1 MRAILFA
8 WGLFAVVAAAQSP
21 SEQLQ
26 QELGRD
32 PAELLRAIGS
42 AKDHE
47 AARAAMSALEL
58 DLRPRANLALLRFG
72 FGHADERVVFGAAV
86 WNGGEALPVP
96 ELRHAAATILPRFGD
111 ADCPVSSDE
120 LLWLCGSVDMPALLA
135 ILPKLDAKV
144 AVELLD
150 AAHRLLRSEHVP
162 ALCVLAQ
169 RAGPE
174 LARAALSNADL
185 VARYA
190 DAHDELVL
198 ATWLRMAGV
207 ELLDGDP
214 GLPPVLRT
222 VLVRLA
228 AAADPRNPVER
239 LAARWLSRCTVA
251 KVDQPLL
258 LRLLHHSQLGI
269 VAVRALP
276 DPLAEGVAD
285 RVLAADGPL
294 GASLQHARARAGDE
308 AALAQLLAGDSV
320 ELSLGLGAASPTER
334 RRFAERL
341 LEAPRAEA
349 LSRLHEIAEL
359 ARCEVTV
366 MALAFDDAWLVD
378 LEPLA
383 AASAQLDVLVL
394 RAMVAAVPTCATGR
408 LADRLL
414 AAPVDELFA
423 PRLDGDSEPV
433 AAWQPDPFRGELG
446 FSGAWA
452 FLEVARPERFR
463 QRLREGLVSKEADT
477 RDVCA
482 DLLLRLRDAESA
494 PGLLAWALA
503 GERSG
508 EGDVPWLDLAAC
520 GGEAVLAEVRARL
533 GGEGSS
539 REARELWPALAVLQ
553 GMPEHIARYELDG
566 ADPEVHS
573 LLLAGRPAQAYL
585 QSGVELSP
593 AVATWSDRE
602 VQRHVDSLLP
612 DASIELQWTICCL
625 RGDAESRRIV
635 RELCRDGRYAA
646 QHGLGPA
653 KGAGRDLSDLSF
665 WIDEC
670 GTNCCRY
677 IDSAHSVLIELF
689 GSDPA
694 YSMDQWPVPLVTRL
708 RQRLLPLQ
716 ARLRWSTLAN
726 GYVVAG
732 N

>member
-1 MRAILFA
+1 MRTILFA
-8 WGLFAVVAAAQSP
+8 WGLFAAFAAAQSP
-21 SEQLQ
+21 GEQLQ

-32 PAELLRAIGS
+32 PAELLRTIGS

-47 AARAAMSALEL
+47 AAYATISALDF
-58 DLRPRANLALLRFG
+58 DLSPRVKLALLRFG

-86 WNGGEALPVP
+86 WNGGHTRPVP
-96 ELRHAAATILPRFGD
+96 ELRHAASTILPRFGD

-120 LLWLCGSVDMPALLA
+120 LLGLWGSVDMPALLA

-144 AVELLD
+144 AVALLD

-162 ALCVLAQ
+162 ALCELAQ
-169 RAGPE
+169 RARPP
-174 LARAALSNADL
+174 LARVALANAEL

-198 ATWLRMAGV
+198 ATWLRMEGL

-228 AAADPRNPVER
+228 GGVDPRNPVER
-239 LAARWLSRCTVA
+239 LTARWLSRCAVA

-258 LRLLHHSQLGI
+258 LRLLHLEELGI

-276 DPLAEGVAD
+276 DPSAEGVAE
-285 RVLAADGPL
+285 RVLAADAL
-294 GASLQHARARAGDE
+294 LAASLQYARARAGDE

-366 MALAFDDAWLVD
+366 MALAYDDAWLVD

-383 AASAQLDVLVL
+383 AGSAQLDVMVL
-394 RAMVAAVPTCATGR
+394 RAMVAAVPTCATSR

-423 PRLDGDSEPV
+423 PRVDGDSEPV
-433 AAWQPDPFRGELG
+433 AAWHPDPFRGELG

-452 FLEVARPERFR
+452 FLEVTRPERFR

-494 PGLLAWALA
+494 PGLLARALA

-533 GGEGSS
+533 GGDGSS
-539 REARELWPALAVLQ
+539 GEASELWPALAVLQ
-553 GMPEHIARYELDG
+553 GMPEHVARYELDWESP
-566 ADPEVHS
+566 ALRS
-573 LLLAGRPAQAYL
+573 LLLAGRPSQAYV

-602 VQRHVDSLLP
+602 IQRHVDSLLP
-612 DASIELQWTICCL
+612 DASIELQWTIGCL

-635 RELCRDGRYAA
+635 RELCRDGRYAT
-646 QHGLGPA
+646 HHDLDSA
-653 KGAGRDLSDLSF
+653 KAGGRDLSDLSF

-677 IDSAHSVLIELF
+677 TDCAETVLIELF
-689 GSDPA
+689 GSDPE

-716 ARLRWSTLAN
+716 GRLRWSTLAN

-732 N
+732 T